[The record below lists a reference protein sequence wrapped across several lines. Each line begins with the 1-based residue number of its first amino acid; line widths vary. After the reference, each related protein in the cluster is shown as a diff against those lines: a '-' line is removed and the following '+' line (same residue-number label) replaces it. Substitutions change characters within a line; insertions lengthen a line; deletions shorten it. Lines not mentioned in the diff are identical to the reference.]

1 MKKPIAWPQKEF
13 LLQELIGLNP
23 DFDTLTLHFL
33 VNRRL
38 SDGSLFKTSK
48 PGEYCAK
55 ANETGVKPKNSASVP
70 PPVAPLRGSKKLAKS
85 RSTRPALASAAA

>member
-38 SDGSLFKTSK
+38 SDGSLFRTSK
-48 PGEYCAK
+48 PGEYCTK
-55 ANETGVKPKNSASVP
+55 ASETVVKQKNSATIS
-70 PPVAPLRGSKKLAKS
+70 PPVSQLRGVKKPVKG
-85 RSTRPALASAAA
+85 RSGRRELASATA